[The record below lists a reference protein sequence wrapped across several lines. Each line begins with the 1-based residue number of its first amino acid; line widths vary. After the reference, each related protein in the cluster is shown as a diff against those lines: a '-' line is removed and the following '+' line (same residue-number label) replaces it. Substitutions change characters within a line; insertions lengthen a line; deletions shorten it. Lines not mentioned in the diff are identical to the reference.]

1 MEFIGAVFL
10 QLVYLYFVENENAP
24 ENTDGFSVGAMFGMC
39 ILSTNHFTGA
49 MINPAKALGPL
60 ILSFKLWLIP
70 LYLFAP
76 LVGSIS
82 GYLMYSYM
90 LLDLDTEATR
100 LRKDNERAVKEQ
112 QVEKTEEVRLAG
124 APKRFKEDDGRRT
137 QELAEVSKPE
147 SKVIELD
154 TRFAEDDEGIGNDKL

>member
-82 GYLMYSYM
+82 GYLMYNYM

-100 LRKDNERAVKEQ
+100 LRKDNERAIKEQ
-112 QVEKTEEVRLAG
+112 QQDKTEDGKLVA
-124 APKRFKEDDGRRT
+124 APKRFKEDDGKKM
-137 QELAEVSKPE
+137 QELSEVSKPDT
-147 SKVIELD
+147 KVIDLD
-154 TRFAEDDEGIGNDKL
+154 TRFAEDEDGIGNDKL